1 MSDETQTYQTYNGS
15 GKALEMLEHI
25 GSRKAGRRLTEQP
38 IGDDALLRILEAARW
53 APSCSNKQPWRYRLC
68 TGADAE
74 KIREALLGG
83 NYWADSAPAYIVAA
97 VDRKASC
104 NLSDDREYA
113 LLDLGLS
120 MQNIFLQA
128 HAEGLVAHPMAGM
141 DPFKVKEL
149 FGIQDN
155 FRVMAVISLAYP
167 GGDRELSDK
176 HEELEQNGQVRKP
189 MKEILFNPEI
199 LDSLNG

>member
-1 MSDETQTYQTYNGS
+1 MSDDTRTYQTYNGS

-25 GSRKAGRRLTEQP
+25 GSRKAGRRLKSDP
-38 IGDDALLRILEAARW
+38 IPNDSLLRVLEAARW
-53 APSCSNKQPWRYRLC
+53 APSCSNKQPWRYRPC
-68 TGADAE
+68 TGPDAE

-83 NYWADSAPAYIVAA
+83 NYWADAAPAYIVAA

-120 MQNIFLQA
+120 MQNMFLQA

-149 FGIQDN
+149 FEIPDN

-167 GGDRELSDK
+167 GGERELSDK
-176 HEELEQNGQVRKP
+176 HEELEQNGQTRKAL
-189 MKEILFNPEI
+189 KEILFNPAV
-199 LDSLNG
+199 LDELNG